1 MEAAL
6 VSPVGSPEPVS
17 VVDAEKQ
24 SELVLDALKAAVAVP
39 GEHRLFRWGKL
50 GGLFPSRLGVSAAAA
65 RFVLAEGLLEPVR
78 TEARGRLIV
87 EWVRATPLAIR
98 YLDAHD
104 SPKAVL
110 RELREVIGETRS
122 GVPVWMAQARDEA
135 SQLAT
140 RFEHFGRELLRRLDA
155 LDERVDAAIR
165 RAEVATPKLG
175 EAMLKRVP
183 WSPAVLQYLDS
194 LKANGRDGQASLAE
208 LFTAARTHDPAMTL
222 LEFHEGIRA
231 LANGGIVQLK
241 PGSGSDIREPEYAV
255 EVGGRMMWWVE
266 R

>member
-1 MEAAL
+1 M
-6 VSPVGSPEPVS
+6 PPEVVS

-24 SELVLDALKAAVAVP
+24 SELVLDALKAAVAEP

-65 RFVLAEGLLEPVR
+65 KFALAEGLLEPVR

-87 EWVRATPLAIR
+87 EWARATPLAMQ

-135 SQLAT
+135 AQLAT

-155 LDERVDAAIR
+155 MDERVDAAIR
-165 RAEVATPKLG
+165 RAEAAAPKVG
-175 EAMLKRVP
+175 EAMLRRVP
-183 WSPAVLQYLDS
+183 WSPAVLQHLDS
-194 LKANGRDGQASLAE
+194 LESNGREGRASLAE
-208 LFTAARTHDPAMTL
+208 LFAAARSQAPGATL

-231 LANGGIVQLK
+231 LANGGVLRLE
-241 PGSGSDIREPEYAV
+241 PGAPGEIREPEYAV
-255 EVGGRMMWWVE
+255 EVGGRMMWWAE

>member
-1 MEAAL
+1 META
-6 VSPVGSPEPVS
+6 VSVSESVS

-24 SELVLDALKAAVAVP
+24 SELVLDALKAAVAEP

-65 RFVLAEGLLEPVR
+65 KFALANGLLEPVR
-78 TEARGRLIV
+78 TEVRGKLIV
-87 EWVRATPLAIR
+87 EWARATPETIR

-110 RELREVIGETRS
+110 RELRDVIGETRS
-122 GVPVWMAQARDEA
+122 GVPVWMTQARDEA
-135 SQLAT
+135 AQLAT
-140 RFEHFGRELLRRLDA
+140 RFEHYGRELLRRLDA

-165 RAEVATPKLG
+165 RAEAAAPKVG

-194 LKANGRDGQASLAE
+194 LEANGRDARATLAE
-208 LFTAARTHDPAMTL
+208 LFSAARSHAPGMTL
-222 LEFHEGIRA
+222 LAFHEGIRA
-231 LANGGIVQLK
+231 LANGGVLQLQ
-241 PGSGSDIREPEYAV
+241 PGSAGDIREPEYAV

>member
-1 MEAAL
+1 METAL
-6 VSPVGSPEPVS
+6 LSPPTAETVS

-24 SELVLDALKAAVAVP
+24 SEMVLDALKAAVAEP

-50 GGLFPSRLGVSAAAA
+50 GGLFPSRLGVSATAAKYA
-65 RFVLAEGLLEPVR
+65 LAAGLLEHVR

-87 EWVRATPLAIR
+87 EWVRATPKAMR
-98 YLDAHD
+98 YLDEHD

-110 RELREVIGETRS
+110 RELRDVIGETRS

-135 SQLAT
+135 AQLAT
-140 RFEHFGRELLRRLDA
+140 RFEHFARELLRRLDSM
-155 LDERVDAAIR
+155 DERVDAAIR
-165 RAEVATPKLG
+165 RAEATVPKVG

-183 WSPAVLQYLDS
+183 WSPAVLQHLDQLQS
-194 LKANGRDGQASLAE
+194 NGRADRASLGE
-208 LFTAARTHDPAMTL
+208 LFPIARSNAPGMTL

-231 LANGGIVQLK
+231 LSNGGMLQLK
-241 PGSGSDIREPEYAV
+241 PGQAGEILEPEYAV